1 MDIRK
6 NVYGLHKEAL
16 GLQDFTGA
24 VGDAIQLASHALS
37 EGGVYVLAAAGAA
50 GLGIGYAASQMT
62 AHGPQDIETAKKE
75 YVNERLKADLG
86 YLSGKTKLE
95 YRDFI
100 NKKKP
105 KPARVIA

>member
-6 NVYGLHKEAL
+6 NVYGLQKEAL
-16 GLQDFTGA
+16 GLSDLTGA
-24 VGDAIQLASHALS
+24 VGDLIHLGGQVIT

-50 GLGIGYAASQMT
+50 GMGLGYAAARMT
-62 AHGPQDIETAKKE
+62 AHGPQDVETAKKE

-95 YRDFI
+95 YKDFI
-100 NKKKP
+100 NKEKP